1 MSNYLYMLVGI
12 PASGKSTLANKLKL
26 GGCNVVSSDEVR
38 KELGCLTDM
47 SRNSEVFI
55 IVKRRVAEGLKT
67 GNTVLDATNTSI
79 SGRKEYI
86 EIAKSLGCNTI
97 ALFMDKPLSQCK
109 LNNKFRDNE
118 IPETVIE
125 SMHDKLQPPTIAE
138 GFEQVITYSKQ

>member
-1 MSNYLYMLVGI
+1 MLVGI
-12 PASGKSTLANKLKL
+12 PASGKSTLAKRLKL

-47 SRNSEVFI
+47 SRNFEVFD

-86 EIAKSLGCNTI
+86 EIAKRLGCNTI

-125 SMHDKLQPPTIAE
+125 SMHDGLQPPTIAE